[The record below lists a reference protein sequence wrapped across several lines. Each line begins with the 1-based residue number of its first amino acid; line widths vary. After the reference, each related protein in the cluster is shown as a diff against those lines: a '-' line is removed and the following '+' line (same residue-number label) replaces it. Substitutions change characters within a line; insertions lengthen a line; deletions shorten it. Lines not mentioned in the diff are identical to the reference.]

1 MFSAGTKK
9 QEEKCAVFDRC
20 PLVSYRWM
28 EARVSQVYFIYI
40 RFDIL
45 NLHCSLGERG
55 LGN

>member
-28 EARVSQVYFIYI
+28 EARVSKVYFIYI

-55 LGN
+55 MGN